1 MTSRE
6 FQWPRAGLA
15 ALAAAM
21 LLTPAAVAV
30 ASSPPRVP
38 AKDQFKGSA
47 SAATGKFSGARATVT
62 VYLRPGRTH
71 GAERLVTIV
80 VVGRRCNGAAGC
92 INLNGRL
99 KGALTAQLAP
109 PDAGRKF
116 AISVAGKVT
125 PLGHVSATGM
135 VYGTGFVRRAREG
148 LQIKLTTSHGDI
160 TIGAQ
165 SPIVPGFT
173 SP

>member
-6 FQWPRAGLA
+6 FHWPRAGLV
-15 ALAAAM
+15 ALAAGITLA
-21 LLTPAAVAV
+21 PAAVAV
-30 ASSPPRVP
+30 ASSPPQVP
-38 AKDQFKGSA
+38 ARDQFKGSA
-47 SAATGKFSGARATVT
+47 SAATGKLSGDHATVT
-62 VYLRPGRTH
+62 VYLKPGRTH
-71 GAERLVTIV
+71 GAGRPVTIV
-80 VVGRRCNGAAGC
+80 VVGRRCKGAAGC
-92 INLNGRL
+92 MNLNGRL
-99 KGALTAQLAP
+99 RGVLTPQSSP

-116 AISVAGKVT
+116 AISATGKIK

-135 VYGTGFVRRAREG
+135 VYGTGFIRRGREG
-148 LQIKLTTSHGDI
+148 LQIKLRTSTGDM

>member
-6 FQWPRAGLA
+6 FHWPRVGLV

-21 LLTPAAVAV
+21 TLTSAAVAV
-30 ASSPPRVP
+30 ASNRPRVP
-38 AKDQFKGSA
+38 VRDQFKGSA
-47 SAATGKFSGARATVT
+47 SAATGKFSSDHATVT
-62 VYLRPGRTH
+62 VYVKPGRTQ
-71 GAERLVTIV
+71 GAGRLVTVIL
-80 VVGRRCNGAAGC
+80 VGRRCKGAAGC
-92 INLNGRL
+92 MNLNGRL
-99 KGALTAQLAP
+99 TGELTARPSP

-125 PLGHVSATGM
+125 PLGHVNATGT
-135 VYGTGFVRRAREG
+135 VYGTGFIRRGREG
-148 LQIKLTTSHGDI
+148 LQIKLGTPHGDI

-165 SPIVPGFT
+165 SAIVPGFT

>member
-1 MTSRE
+1 MMSRE
-6 FQWPRAGLA
+6 VHWRRAGLV
-15 ALAAAM
+15 ALAAAIT
-21 LLTPAAVAV
+21 LTPAAVAG
-30 ASSPPRVP
+30 ASSPPHVP

-47 SAATGKFSGARATVT
+47 SAATGKFSGDHGTVT
-62 VYLRPGRTH
+62 VYLKPGRTH
-71 GAERLVTIV
+71 GAGRPVTV
-80 VVGRRCNGAAGC
+80 VLVGRRCKGAAGC
-92 INLNGRL
+92 MNLNGRL
-99 KGALTAQLAP
+99 MGVLTAQPAP

-116 AISVAGKVT
+116 AISVAGKVA

-135 VYGTGFVRRAREG
+135 VYGTGFIRRGREG
-148 LQIKLTTSHGDI
+148 LQIKLRTSTGDI